1 LERRH
6 KKDFHRAYSLVIH
19 HEKRVSYD
27 NITLA
32 RIDIMII
39 LVSTNM
45 DRLVI
50 AEVAPIPEKE

>member
-1 LERRH
+1 M
-6 KKDFHRAYSLVIH
+6 VIH

>member
-1 LERRH
+1 M
-6 KKDFHRAYSLVIH
+6 KS
-19 HEKRVSYD
+19 VSYD